1 MAYFNKNWSLDR
13 IIEEFQFMAYS
24 LEAEEMTVSL
34 VPTVQDFLEV
44 LRAMKVEKDAALSEQ
59 MRTLAM
65 LHAADRAL
73 DISLS
78 ALSGQAR
85 ILEREE
91 PALRLVGTL
100 FPEGLNSVTKYSG
113 RGVES
118 EVLVARN
125 LIGVLSGMPSAAKL
139 VEVTAKVSA
148 ACEKA
153 EAVLARIKVI
163 DAQVG
168 QHRTREA
175 DLVERAYSAYHA
187 THADLVKLLNNNRR
201 IINSFFLS

>member
-34 VPTVQDFLEV
+34 VPTVRDFLEV

-100 FPEGLNSVTKYSG
+100 FPEGLNAVTKYSG

-118 EVLVARN
+118 EVLIARTVM
-125 LIGVLSGMPSAAKL
+125 GVLSGMPSAARL
-139 VEVTAKVSA
+139 VEVMAKVSA

-153 EAVLARIKVI
+153 EAFLARIKVI
-163 DAQVG
+163 DAQVE
-168 QHRTREA
+168 QNRAREA
-175 DLVERAYSAYHA
+175 DLVGRAYSAYHA
-187 THADLVKLLNNNRR
+187 THADLIKLLNNNRR
-201 IINSFFLS
+201 VINSFFLS